1 MSLIPSLYQL
11 KETHVRSFVR
21 IGSRTSLLALFA
33 MFAVLAT
40 FVSPANA
47 QLSDLY
53 PGFFQLERPGYLQ
66 ATFFGGGFVSQD
78 YGATDEGI
86 QLGQSITQYI
96 GLFGRATAYQLFL
109 NHGQTSPL
117 NPSNN
122 TTSGV
127 NFGRF
132 QGGLDFTIYP
142 GTDLFVSG
150 GGSAGDAGG
159 SLVEG
164 DFSSWLWPHSP
175 HPLNFS
181 FSSLHTFQNGVTS
194 SAIDFQWA
202 LKSTENWLLM
212 GGAGGAIFGGGI
224 ISDGLDGQGGP
235 DLGAYYRPWK
245 AGFSLQAGYGT
256 SKTYGQFTVYK
267 QLEWTD

>member
-1 MSLIPSLYQL
+1 VGWLAEIW
-11 KETHVRSFVR
+11 
-21 IGSRTSLLALFA
+21 SRTHFVVVFALIAGVAGFA
-33 MFAVLAT
+33 
-40 FVSPANA
+40 SPASA
-47 QLSDLY
+47 QLADLY
-53 PGFFQLERPGYLQ
+53 PGFWQLERPGYLD
-66 ATFFGGGFVSQD
+66 ATFFGGGFVSED

-86 QLGQSITQYI
+86 QVEQSITQYI
-96 GLFGRATAYQLFL
+96 GVFGRATAYQLFL

-117 NPSNN
+117 NPSSK
-122 TTSGV
+122 TTSGL

-142 GTDLFVSG
+142 GTSLFVSG

-159 SLVEG
+159 SLIEG
-164 DFSSWLWPHSP
+164 DFSSWLWPHSR

-224 ISDGLDGQGGP
+224 IPSGLDGQGGP
-235 DLGAYYRPWK
+235 DLGAYYRPWR
-245 AGFSLQAGYGT
+245 AGFSLQAGYGA
-256 SKTYGQFTVYK
+256 SGNYGQFTIYK
-267 QLEWTD
+267 QLDWTD